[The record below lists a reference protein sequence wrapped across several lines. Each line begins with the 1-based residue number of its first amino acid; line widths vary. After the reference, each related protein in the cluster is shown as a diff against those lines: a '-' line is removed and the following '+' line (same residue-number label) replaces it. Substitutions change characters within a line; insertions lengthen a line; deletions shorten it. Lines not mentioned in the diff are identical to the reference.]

1 MAEIKPY
8 GKGKWLVRVF
18 IGRTAEGRM
27 LRHNKVIRGLKTDAQ
42 KYARDV
48 ETKRDL
54 GTLERPVNAAR
65 RPSDGLS
72 DLVQTGLEDPALEG
86 QLLSLYSSLRS
97 LRPMLTRSPL
107 ELEVSSHGAP
117 RISDLTGLIA
127 IIGSV
132 SSQFL
137 AVDRT
142 TNEQIE
148 NKLPDPT
155 RVISEPT
162 DPPAKLVDALEIARL
177 LGYDTST
184 AQSIARARTYVYS
197 LVRRNA
203 IPFIKVSR
211 KCLRFDVAK
220 VREWLQGHAKGI
232 PSTEETNQ
240 LTEPN

>member
-72 DLVQTGLEDPALEG
+72 DLVQPGLEDPVLEG
-86 QLLSLYSSLRS
+86 QLLSLYSSLQS

-107 ELEVSSHGAP
+107 ELSSHEAP
-117 RISDLTGLIA
+117 RLSDLTGLIA
-127 IIGSV
+127 VISSV

-148 NKLPDPT
+148 NKLPEAIRSISAPT
-155 RVISEPT
+155 N
-162 DPPAKLVDALEIARL
+162 PAKLVDALEIARL

-220 VREWLQGHAKGI
+220 VREWLQRHARGI
-232 PSTEETNQ
+232 PSTEETSQ

>member
-27 LRHNKVIRGLKTDAQ
+27 LRHSKVIRGLKTDAQ

-54 GTLERPVNAAR
+54 STLERPVNAAR
-65 RPSDGLS
+65 KPCDGLA
-72 DLVQTGLEDPALEG
+72 DLVQAGLEDPVLEG
-86 QLLSLYSSLRS
+86 QLLSLYSSLQS

-107 ELEVSSHGAP
+107 ELSSHEAP
-117 RISDLTGLIA
+117 RLSDLTGLIA

-148 NKLPDPT
+148 NKSPEPIRAITDPT
-155 RVISEPT
+155 N
-162 DPPAKLVDALEIARL
+162 PPAKLVDALELARL
-177 LGYDTST
+177 FGYDTSN
-184 AQSIARARTYVYS
+184 AQGIARARQYVYG
-197 LVRRNA
+197 LVQRNA
-203 IPFIKVSR
+203 IPFIKVSH

-220 VREWLQGHAKGI
+220 VREWLQSHADRM
-232 PSTEETNQ
+232 PSAEDTRQ
-240 LTEPN
+240 LTAPN

>member
-54 GTLERPVNAAR
+54 GTLERTVNAAR

-72 DLVQTGLEDPALEG
+72 DLVQTGLEDPVLEG
-86 QLLSLYSSLRS
+86 QLLSLYSSLQS

-107 ELEVSSHGAP
+107 EVSSHGAP
-117 RISDLTGLIA
+117 RLSDLTGLIA

-137 AVDRT
+137 AVNRT

-148 NKLPDPT
+148 NKLPKPI
-155 RVISEPT
+155 RSIGEPT
-162 DPPAKLVDALEIARL
+162 NPPAKLVDALEIARL
-177 LGYDTST
+177 LGCDTST
-184 AQSIARARTYVYS
+184 AQSSARARTYVYT

-220 VREWLQGHAKGI
+220 VREWLQRHARGI
-232 PSTEETNQ
+232 PSTEETSQ

>member
-18 IGRTAEGRM
+18 IRRTAEGRM
-27 LRHNKVIRGLKTDAQ
+27 LRHSKVIRGLKTDAQ

-54 GTLERPVNAAR
+54 GTFERPVNAAR
-65 RPSDGLS
+65 KPSDGLT
-72 DLVQTGLEDPALEG
+72 DLVQTGLEDPVLEG
-86 QLLSLYSSLRS
+86 QLLSLYSSLQS

-107 ELEVSSHGAP
+107 ELSSHEAP
-117 RISDLTGLIA
+117 RLSDLTGLVA
-127 IIGSV
+127 IVSSV

-137 AVDRT
+137 AVNRT

-148 NKLPDPT
+148 NKLPKPS
-155 RVISEPT
+155 RSIGEPT
-162 DPPAKLVDALEIARL
+162 NPPAKLVDALEIARL

-197 LVRRNA
+197 LVQRNA

-220 VREWLQGHAKGI
+220 VREWLQRHAKGI
-232 PSTEETNQ
+232 PSTEETSQ